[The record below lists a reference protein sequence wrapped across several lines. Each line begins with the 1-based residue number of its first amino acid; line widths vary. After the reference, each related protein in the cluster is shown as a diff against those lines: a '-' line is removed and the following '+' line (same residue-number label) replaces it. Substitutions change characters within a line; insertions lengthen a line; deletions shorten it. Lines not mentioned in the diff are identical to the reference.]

1 MRQTQLNFEQK
12 EIFHLVIYESCVRIL
27 KPLWK
32 TLLEERAV
40 LVSSVYRAEPGCAYD
55 LSLASAVR
63 SEEPDTDPALDL
75 PGLRLSSKLD
85 FRPDLR

>member
-1 MRQTQLNFEQK
+1 MVFHQFL
-12 EIFHLVIYESCVRIL
+12 FHLFID
-27 KPLWK
+27 
-32 TLLEERAV
+32 
-40 LVSSVYRAEPGCAYD
+40 PGCAYD

-75 PGLRLSSKLD
+75 PGLRLESKLD